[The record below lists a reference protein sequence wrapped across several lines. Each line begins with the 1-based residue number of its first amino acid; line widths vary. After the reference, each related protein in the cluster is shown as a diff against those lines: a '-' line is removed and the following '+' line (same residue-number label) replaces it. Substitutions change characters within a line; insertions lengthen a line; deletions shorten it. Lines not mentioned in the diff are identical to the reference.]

1 MVHQVQWL
9 EVIRILGP
17 FPNVRNTLTG
27 RLKAS
32 TTTSTNGSL
41 QQLQQLQQSGGGT
54 TKWQIAW
61 ESLID
66 GTGKEIYADQVRKVD
81 LSVVY
86 CDEQIIVVTAATT
99 SKEEEKKDS
108 SANNTSSAMLTVSEA
123 QDILVFVR
131 EDDMED
137 KLVRYRVA

>member
-32 TTTSTNGSL
+32 TTTSTSGS
-41 QQLQQLQQSGGGT
+41 LQQLQQSGGGT

-108 SANNTSSAMLTVSEA
+108 SANNTSSALLTVSEA